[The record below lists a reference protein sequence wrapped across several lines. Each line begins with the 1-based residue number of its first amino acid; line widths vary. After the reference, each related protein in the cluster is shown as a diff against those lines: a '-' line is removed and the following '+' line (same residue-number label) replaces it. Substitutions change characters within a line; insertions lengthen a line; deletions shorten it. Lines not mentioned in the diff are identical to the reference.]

1 MWQVEASFT
10 KFVYPFL
17 YPNRQEAFAA
27 AALAVT
33 GRTAP
38 PVLQQEGLPLW
49 VEHQFHD
56 NELDNM
62 LPYVR
67 HYIRLP
73 ENQRRF
79 ILNPAILPLLNDIR
93 TARMTDSQSGFRF
106 SSIDLYLFFNG
117 VAFLVLEVQP
127 SSDAEANLSI
137 AWIEDI
143 NADLASL
150 NRGQHIW
157 LNRAPG
163 SMAESDATCLSHFLC
178 GARTT
183 LGEWIDDLLAPLCD
197 ASGALARCKPMV
209 GSFLPV
215 YGATLVRQRAEQ
227 SAVSGRDADVAFQQF
242 ASEHLM
248 ALRKT
253 LPSTNRSRFAH
264 ELFDDP
270 EHNYFP
276 YHNVIHSQSLEGGF
290 VLAYDNGASHFR
302 GARSGAMQSF
312 RTNYFYMM
320 LLAMHQRM
328 SILQYAMAAAD
339 AALVPERAALLRE
352 LRQHVYDFTARCYF
366 SQASFSEER
375 DQLYRRWQHAFHISQ
390 LYRELKEEVHDVDGF
405 LEQVA
410 RERELESRERELRQ
424 EAHKTHVISYVSFIL
439 LPVTIVTGMIQA
451 SPILAGWLDF
461 PHTPLRSSVILFLML
476 VAVSLLVGVVLR
488 AIRRNW

>member
-1 MWQVEASFT
+1 MWQVEDCFT

-17 YPNRQEAFAA
+17 YPNRAEAFSFAA
-27 AALAVT
+27 RAIG

-38 PVLQQEGLPLW
+38 EAIAPGARPLW
-49 VEHQFHD
+49 IEQRFHGG
-56 NELDNM
+56 ELDNM
-62 LPYVR
+62 LPYVQ

-79 ILNPAILPLLNDIR
+79 ILNPEILSLLHDIR
-93 TARMTDSQSGFRF
+93 TARMAADQPGFRF

-117 VAFLVLEVQP
+117 VAFLVLEIQP
-127 SSDAEANLSI
+127 SIAENEKISI
-137 AWIEDI
+137 SWIEDI
-143 NADLASL
+143 DADLASL
-150 NRGQHIW
+150 SRGQPIW
-157 LNRAPG
+157 LSRPAHTA
-163 SMAESDATCLSHFLC
+163 SESGADCLVRFLS
-178 GARTT
+178 GERTT
-183 LGEWIDDLLAPLCD
+183 LGEWLHDLLAPLCD
-197 ASGALARCKPMV
+197 GKAAFTSCKSMA

-215 YGATLVRQRAEQ
+215 YGAALVRQQLSENGDN
-227 SAVSGRDADVAFQQF
+227 GRDADAAFRQF
-242 ASEHLM
+242 VTEHLM

-270 EHNYFP
+270 DHNYFP

-302 GARSGAMQSF
+302 GVRSAAMQSF

-320 LLAMHQRM
+320 LLAMHQRI
-328 SILQYAMAAAD
+328 SILQYAMAAAN

-352 LRQHVYDFTARCYF
+352 LRRRVYDFTARCYF

-375 DQLYRRWQHAFHISQ
+375 DQLYRRWQRAFHISQ
-390 LYRELKEEVHDVDGF
+390 LYSELKEEIHDVDSF
-405 LEQVA
+405 LEQLA

-424 EAHKTHVISYVSFIL
+424 ESRKTQVISYVSFVL

-451 SPILAGWLDF
+451 SPILATWLDF
-461 PHTPLRSSVILFLML
+461 PHSPLRSSLILLIML
-476 VAVSLLVGVVLR
+476 VAASLLVSVALR
-488 AIRRNW
+488 AVRRNG

>member
-1 MWQVEASFT
+1 MWQVEDSFT

-17 YPNRQEAFAA
+17 YPNRAA
-27 AALAVT
+27 AFSTAAQAVSDRAAPGVFGQA
-33 GRTAP
+33 GR
-38 PVLQQEGLPLW
+38 PLW
-49 VEHQFHD
+49 IERQFHES
-56 NELDNM
+56 ELDNM

-79 ILNPAILPLLNDIR
+79 ILNPDILSLLRDIR
-93 TARMTDSQSGFRF
+93 TARMEADQPGFRF

-127 SSDAEANLSI
+127 STVEQENTAIS
-137 AWIEDI
+137 WIEDV

-150 NRGQHIW
+150 NRGQPIW
-157 LNRAPG
+157 LNHAAHVLAEPDG
-163 SMAESDATCLSHFLC
+163 SCLSQFLR
-178 GARTT
+178 GGRTT

-197 ASGALARCKPMV
+197 AAGAFTLCKPMV

-215 YGATLVRQRAEQ
+215 YGAALVRLQH
-227 SAVSGRDADVAFQQF
+227 GRDAVDGRSADAAFQQF
-242 ASEHLM
+242 ATDHLM

-270 EHNYFP
+270 DHNYFP

-302 GARSGAMQSF
+302 GVRSTAMQSF

-339 AALVPERAALLRE
+339 AALVPERAARLRE

-375 DQLYRRWQHAFHISQ
+375 DQLYRRWQRAFHITQ
-390 LYRELKEEVHDVDGF
+390 LYSELKEEIHDVDGF
-405 LEQVA
+405 LEQLS

-424 EAHKTHVISYVSFIL
+424 ESRKTQVISYVSFIL
-439 LPVTIVTGMIQA
+439 LPVTILTGMIQA

-461 PHTPLRSSVILFLML
+461 PHNPLRSSLILFIML
-476 VAVSLLVGVVLR
+476 AAVSLLVSVALR
-488 AIRRNW
+488 AIRRGL